1 MHGLR
6 SKRIAK
12 LLHVNNVATFIGLA
26 SQKTLRN
33 TMFPI
38 RFSNSRL
45 CNLLNY
51 ESVILKNEKI
61 FFLITYL
68 IKKRRFPID
77 E

>member
-1 MHGLR
+1 
-6 SKRIAK
+6 
-12 LLHVNNVATFIGLA
+12 
-26 SQKTLRN
+26 
-33 TMFPI
+33 MFPI

-51 ESVILKNEKI
+51 ESVTLKNEKI

-77 E
+77 EWKQLRHTVVAYEPLSRYEK